1 MNRRLPLV
9 WMLGKETWA
18 ELKDANR
25 VSSKPM
31 PSTLLNDDLMVTLT
45 ARCDVY
51 IVQPYVR
58 HDSVTFGSA
67 VSRTQSS
74 SPPSNGATIRSPFY
88 FTLASSSSLCRSI
101 SCSAF
106 ILTARLPRTRPSTFP
121 VPSQATHASRY
132 FESQRGRAEQK
143 NDSCSR
149 NRTNGLAVSA
159 CQLVACRRVTIFGG
173 AVQIDGAPRNQR
185 TSGLCVGCGGERSF
199 TSQKL

>member
-1 MNRRLPLV
+1 
-9 WMLGKETWA
+9 
-18 ELKDANR
+18 
-25 VSSKPM
+25 M
-31 PSTLLNDDLMVTLT
+31 PSTLLDDDLMLNLT

-58 HDSVTFGSA
+58 HDSVTSGSA

-74 SPPSNGATIRSPFY
+74 SPPEQRRNDLQAFLFY
-88 FTLASSSSLCRSI
+88 SREFKLFMQKR
-101 SCSAF
+101 
-106 ILTARLPRTRPSTFP
+106 STFP

-132 FESQRGRAEQK
+132 FESQGGRAEQK

-173 AVQIDGAPRNQR
+173 AVQIDGAPRSQR

-199 TSQKL
+199 TSQK